1 VSSTKQVIGVSKKSS
16 VDQVTELQK
25 KLFEREALIDELQWA
40 LEEAR
45 ADSKARS
52 ELLMS
57 MGHELRSPLNGI
69 MGMTNLVLETELST
83 AQRRHL
89 EMASSSAE
97 RLLDVVNDI
106 VDFCLLEGG
115 KLELSREDFE
125 LGDVLDCDFYLMKW
139 SARQKNIDFF
149 YQIDDDV
156 PGRLNGD
163 PDRLVQVVS
172 SLVDNAIKYTE
183 QGSVTLLINYLG
195 EDKQGRPLVKFSVTD
210 TGIGLSEDQQRAI
223 GEHLRRDYAA
233 HPSTLWGGGLGLSV
247 AAQMVHLAE
256 GEIGMESSPGNGATF
271 WFTWPFAHGAAAPSQ
286 SAAANA
292 EESPVAAPFRF
303 DENRVLLAEDE
314 PISRILIE
322 TLLAQS
328 GLQVTA
334 VDNGRQAV
342 EEAASGSYQAILMD
356 VEMPIMDGLE
366 ATRKIR
372 EQERNHGGHLP
383 IIALTAH
390 AMPGDREIC
399 LQAGMDDYLTKPVA
413 KEQLYDMLTHYL
425 TSTVLVV
432 DSDPQSRQRLVEFLV
447 ESGWRVSLAETP
459 RSAMYEASLGHFD
472 LVLLDMREEM
482 GDLSETPR
490 LIRQLEQYSGRR
502 SLILGLGSNIAG
514 EARLFTY
521 RKSGVDDFI
530 KYPPDFDELRTRIE
544 VHQAGAHTHL
554 GSG

>member
-1 VSSTKQVIGVSKKSS
+1 
-16 VDQVTELQK
+16 
-25 KLFEREALIDELQWA
+25 
-40 LEEAR
+40 
-45 ADSKARS
+45 
-52 ELLMS
+52 
-57 MGHELRSPLNGI
+57 
-69 MGMTNLVLETELST
+69 
-83 AQRRHL
+83 
-89 EMASSSAE
+89 
-97 RLLDVVNDI
+97 
-106 VDFCLLEGG
+106 
-115 KLELSREDFE
+115 
-125 LGDVLDCDFYLMKW
+125 
-139 SARQKNIDFF
+139 
-149 YQIDDDV
+149 
-156 PGRLNGD
+156 
-163 PDRLVQVVS
+163 
-172 SLVDNAIKYTE
+172 
-183 QGSVTLLINYLG
+183 
-195 EDKQGRPLVKFSVTD
+195 
-210 TGIGLSEDQQRAI
+210 
-223 GEHLRRDYAA
+223 
-233 HPSTLWGGGLGLSV
+233 
-247 AAQMVHLAE
+247 MVHLAE
-256 GEIGMESSPGNGATF
+256 GEIGLESSPGNGATF
-271 WFTWPFAHGAAAPSQ
+271 WFTWPFAHAAAASPESAEKVED
-286 SAAANA
+286 SAAAA
-292 EESPVAAPFRF
+292 SFRF

-322 TLLAQS
+322 TLLEQS

-334 VDNGRQAV
+334 VDSGRLAV
-342 EEAASGSYQAILMD
+342 EEAASGAYQAVLMD

-372 EQERNHGGHLP
+372 EHERSHGGHLP

-390 AMPGDREIC
+390 AMPGDRELC

-413 KEQLYDMLTHYL
+413 KEELYDVLTHYL

-502 SLILGLGSNIAG
+502 SLILGLGSNLAS

-544 VHQAGAHTHL
+544 AHQAGPDTHPS
-554 GSG
+554 SG